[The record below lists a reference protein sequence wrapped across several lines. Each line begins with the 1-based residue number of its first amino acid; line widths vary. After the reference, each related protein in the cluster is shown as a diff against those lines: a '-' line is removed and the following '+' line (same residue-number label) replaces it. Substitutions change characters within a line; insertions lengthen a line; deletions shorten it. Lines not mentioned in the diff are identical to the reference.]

1 MKSPAHPNS
10 RGSGG
15 LKFGNYLRIRGGSRR
30 SNAKGRTLFANG
42 VRRSVMLFEWLSPS
56 MGLTTFL
63 TMTRFGVS
71 NGSVAFGYNTSVPSD
86 PRITVCLTQL
96 PPGETNPLSA
106 RARSWQ
112 TKTTAKIS
120 VGLLPYISIVSVW
133 QRRRP
138 VVTNLGACHHRLCID
153 TSSCRLV
160 TLAELTASANAI
172 PRRSYLFGASWPDVR
187 RTLLMAVE
195 QDGDPSDSG
204 NHSVLL
210 RAFDTARS
218 SPVLGRVQGHVRC

>member
-1 MKSPAHPNS
+1 MKRNESSAEVS
-10 RGSGG
+10 RGSVSSEIICEWSAAVSYAFRMAEPVYGIDDFPDDDSLWRVEWIGG
-15 LKFGNYLRIRGGSRR
+15 
-30 SNAKGRTLFANG
+30 
-42 VRRSVMLFEWLSPS
+42 V
-56 MGLTTFL
+56 
-63 TMTRFGVS
+63 
-71 NGSVAFGYNTSVPSD
+71 GYNTSVPSD
-86 PRITVCLTQL
+86 PHINVCLTQL

-195 QDGDPSDSG
+195 QDGDPFA
-204 NHSVLL
+204 VMVP
-210 RAFDTARS
+210 TAEIIRFYYAPS
-218 SPVLGRVQGHVRC
+218 TRLAQAR